1 MLPSSCSPNS
11 RAAWAVSWNWKLVVW
26 WIGTATE
33 PVVGSA
39 RWLPPCRARVSGL
52 VQTGF
57 DIGFLQGPPTGPSG
71 GSRAISGGGTEG
83 GPPDRTVIHHAVVV
97 AEGRNETLSRRR
109 GWRYRS
115 GMRLLVLLLL
125 LISAAP

>member
-11 RAAWAVSWNWKLVVW
+11 RAAWPVSWNWKLVVW

-57 DIGFLQGPPTGPSG
+57 DMLRLRVLVLGGGSAGSSGVSGEVLAFSAPLRKGRRRSPCGVGHYWRREGNKASHGPS
-71 GSRAISGGGTEG
+71 SPS
-83 GPPDRTVIHHAVVV
+83 D
-97 AEGRNETLSRRR
+97 
-109 GWRYRS
+109 
-115 GMRLLVLLLL
+115 
-125 LISAAP
+125 

>member
-1 MLPSSCSPNS
+1 MLPNSCSPNS
-11 RAAWAVSWNWKLVVW
+11 RAAWPVSWNWKLVVW

-57 DIGFLQGPPTGPSG
+57 DMLRLRILGGFFGAFPRQSSHFRRHRGRG
-71 GSRAISGGGTEG
+71 GAAR
-83 GPPDRTVIHHAVVV
+83 P
-97 AEGRNETLSRRR
+97 
-109 GWRYRS
+109 
-115 GMRLLVLLLL
+115 LV
-125 LISAAP
+125 

>member
-11 RAAWAVSWNWKLVVW
+11 RAAWPVSWNWKLVVW

-57 DIGFLQGPPTGPSG
+57 DMLRLRVLGGVLGGVLDGFFGRFG
-71 GSRAISGGGTEG
+71 GSPRIFGAI
-83 GPPDRTVIHHAVVV
+83 
-97 AEGRNETLSRRR
+97 AEG
-109 GWRYRS
+109 
-115 GMRLLVLLLL
+115 
-125 LISAAP
+125 AAPLALWCSALLAS